1 MAISNVAAVAQ
12 SGGAPGDPKYTN
24 LVTLD
29 LDDSYTTGGY
39 ADFTASVQSIIGA
52 GRAIVGVV
60 QQNIPAGT
68 VKVLTGYD
76 YANDKLLCYVASTG
90 VVTGLAL
97 MIHSL

>member
-39 ADFTASVQSIIGA
+39 ADFTASVQSIIGGINGYSAA
-52 GRAIVGVV
+52 GYRKINLCFETLGT
-60 QQNIPAGT
+60 AG
-68 VKVLTGYD
+68 
-76 YANDKLLCYVASTG
+76 
-90 VVTGLAL
+90 
-97 MIHSL
+97 